1 MRPRGHWAVGS
12 FEWFRWKPPT
22 KPPFFLKVG
31 GVMTQSL
38 LTPSQLSRRSLLRG
52 AAVGAGVV
60 AVPGLL
66 AACSGGGGGSGS
78 SGAAQQTITFGANY
92 SDDIPKKAIAAMVA
106 AYQTKNGK

>member
-1 MRPRGHWAVGS
+1 MVALESPNQSAIRVN
-12 FEWFRWKPPT
+12 
-22 KPPFFLKVG
+22 VG
-31 GVMTQSL
+31 GVMAQSL

-78 SGAAQQTITFGANY
+78 SGAAKQTITFGSNY
-92 SDDIPKKAIAAMVA
+92 SDDIPKKAIADMVA
-106 AYQTKNGK
+106 AYQTKNGNTVKVNTTAHGD